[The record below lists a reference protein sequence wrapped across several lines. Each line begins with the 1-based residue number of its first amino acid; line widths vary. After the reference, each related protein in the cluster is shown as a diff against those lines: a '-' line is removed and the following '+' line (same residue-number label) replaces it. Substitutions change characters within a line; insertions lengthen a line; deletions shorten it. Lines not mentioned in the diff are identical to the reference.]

1 VKPVLLII
9 YKKFN
14 VKTRYKHNSINCLV
28 HFTAF
33 DAPDEGARL
42 TVIFDCCIKTQN
54 KGYYAVQGHLRLPIS
69 VLIESRLRLPIS
81 DYY

>member
-1 VKPVLLII
+1 
-9 YKKFN
+9 
-14 VKTRYKHNSINCLV
+14 
-28 HFTAF
+28 
-33 DAPDEGARL
+33 L
-42 TVIFDCCIKTQN
+42 TVIFGCCIKTQN